1 MIIAINYIRFLKQA
15 GHDYFYD
22 YLVKTATFQT
32 DHQFV
37 FIGNRPVEADTLP
50 VKNIVHV
57 NAAPKANNRLM
68 WKFWLDF
75 TLPAIA
81 GKHKADVLLHT
92 DGVCSLRTKIAQ
104 CIFIHD
110 LSVISHPAFFSKSV
124 HSFFKKNMPAFLEKA
139 NTIFTGSDFLAK
151 EIIQR
156 YSKINT
162 GKIQKLQLPIAEL
175 FRPVEWEEKES
186 IKEKYAD
193 GKEYFFFNGE
203 IHSRYRLVNLLKA
216 FSFFKKRQKS
226 NMQLII
232 ASPMVPAKDSFMENL
247 KTYKYRKEVSV
258 LMDVPAKDLAKIT
271 AAAYAFVYP
280 CLYDGLAVFPLQ
292 AMQCEVPVIAGISGA
307 FNEIAGDAAL
317 YADPENFED
326 IAQKMMLVFKDESHR
341 SELINGGRS
350 IIQKR
355 HEMIVEEQLW
365 KTILRGK

>member
-1 MIIAINYIRFLKQA
+1 MIIAINYIKFLQQA

-32 DHQFV
+32 AHQFI
-37 FIGNRPVEADTLP
+37 FIGNRPAVADAP
-50 VKNIVHV
+50 PAKNIVRV
-57 NAAPKANNRLM
+57 NATPKANNRLA
-68 WKFWLDF
+68 WKLWLDF

-81 GKHKADVLLHT
+81 GKHKADAILHT
-92 DGVCSLRTKIAQ
+92 DGICSLRTKIAQ
-104 CIFIHD
+104 HIFIRD
-110 LSVISHPAFFSKSV
+110 LSFISYPAFFSKSV

-156 YSKINT
+156 YSIDT
-162 GKIQKLQLPIAEL
+162 GKIQPLQMPISEL
-175 FRPVEWEEKES
+175 FRPVGWEEKES

-203 IHSRYRLVNLLKA
+203 IHSRYSLVNLLKA

-292 AMQCEVPVIAGISGA
+292 AMQCEVPVISGISGA

-326 IAQKMMLVFKDESHR
+326 IAQKMMLVFKDENHR
-341 SELINGGRS
+341 SELIKGGKS

-355 HEMIVEEQLW
+355 HEMIVAEQLW
-365 KTILRGK
+365 KTVLCCK